1 MNQSKRPRR
10 RPVPEEE
17 AEEVAAALPG
27 YQVGPAIHQYLEA
40 SGLSKV
46 IRLSAVLKVWDEV
59 VDDDLRPHCRPERFE
74 GEDLVVAVDHQA
86 FVTALVF
93 RQSELLERLGA
104 ALGER
109 ITGRLKAH
117 VGSGFGLE

>member
-1 MNQSKRPRR
+1 MSQPERPRR
-10 RPVPEEE
+10 RPIPEEE
-17 AEEVAAALPG
+17 AEEVAVAPPG
-27 YQVGPAIHQYLEA
+27 HQVGPAIHQYLET

-59 VDDDLRPHCRPERFE
+59 VDDDLRQHCRPVRFE
-74 GEDLVVAVDHQA
+74 GEDLAVAVDHQA

-93 RQSELLERLGA
+93 RQRELLEQLGT